1 MNFSTPWKNNKPKQK
16 REKMNTVP
24 KEDFQEIY
32 EERLK
37 LFLERAQNPLFQ
49 EEDKEARL
57 ECEDFLN
64 FIESSPYSPNYQKK
78 LISEVRKDVKKIDM
92 KHIFLYYFKGSE
104 DFYKQFQKEKE
115 ERIKYQLS
123 HKVLVSYQD
132 YMIYLD
138 TFLHSQNPYM
148 QALGLFLATGRRY
161 SELKLENFSEG
172 NNDYSLTFRGQ
183 LKTQGGFSYLIPT
196 LAPAKEI
203 LRILESVESKINLSP
218 KLGEDSHA
226 DYLKMRAYS
235 KNLLG
240 YGIHHLRSLYNV
252 LILYKEGYLS
262 PASLVEP
269 TLRSKEILGHAW
281 ESDAT
286 EAYKKYALSEERTEE
301 GKQKERFF
309 KIYDK
314 ATSATKVS
322 FPHKEEI
329 TAKDFLE
336 RFKEENPDMILLD
349 KKILTAWARVEY
361 YNATGREQIAS
372 LTFNAFLYSLNKKE
386 AGINFKT
393 GKKDKM
399 LESALTFSPFS
410 TETKE
415 GIYKLWSY
423 FKISPKEVTEERIQE
438 FLGESLN
445 KQEKENLLNLFEKIK
460 TV

>member
-1 MNFSTPWKNNKPKQK
+1 
-16 REKMNTVP
+16 MNTVL
-24 KEDFQEIY
+24 KEDFQSIY

-37 LFLERAQNPLFQ
+37 LFLERAKTPLFQ
-49 EEDKEARL
+49 NEDKEARL
-57 ECEDFLN
+57 ECEDFLH

-78 LISEVRKDVKKIDM
+78 LISEARKDIKKIEIR
-92 KHIFLYYFKGSE
+92 HIFLYYFKGSE

-138 TFLHSQNPYM
+138 TFLHANNPYM
-148 QALGLFLATGRRY
+148 RALGLFLATGRRY

-172 NNDYSLTFRGQ
+172 NNDYCLTFRGQ
-183 LKTQGGFSYLIPT
+183 LKTQGRFSYLIPT

-203 LRILESVESKINLSP
+203 LSILEEVEGKINLSP

-226 DYLKMRAYS
+226 DYLKLRANS
-235 KNLLG
+235 KNILG
-240 YGIHHLRSLYNV
+240 YSIHHLRSLYNV
-252 LILYKEGYLS
+252 LVLYKEGYLS
-262 PASLVEP
+262 PSSTVEP
-269 TLRSKEILGHAW
+269 SLRSKEILGHAW

-301 GKQKERFF
+301 GIQKEKFL
-309 KIYDK
+309 KAYDK
-314 ATSATKVS
+314 ATSATKVLI
-322 FPHKEEI
+322 PKKEEI

-336 RFKEENPDMILLD
+336 RFKNENPDMILLD
-349 KKILTAWARVEY
+349 KKLITAWARVEY
-361 YNATGREQIAS
+361 YNTTGREQIAS
-372 LTFNAFLYSLNKKE
+372 LTFNSFLYSLNKKE
-386 AGINFKT
+386 AGISFKT
-393 GKKDKM
+393 GAKDKM

-438 FLGESLN
+438 FLGENLSDR
-445 KQEKENLLNLFEKIK
+445 EKENLLNLFERIK
-460 TV
+460 EV